1 MGHVAMNA
9 LIWEASIVLL
19 TIGFV
24 EMGIGKNDPKDFAW
38 VLLTG
43 ALMESVSLAFLIAA
57 QDAFGAT
64 AAAAF
69 IFLLWDLSAG
79 ILSGT
84 NRIVQT
90 HGVWFTGFYFLCAG
104 IYLAIHGHVVV
115 TIAFL
120 LLVPV
125 TWFLAIATYTGKT
138 GFGKIAGFLSAADAV
153 VFFIIAFCGAIHFKL
168 P

>member
-1 MGHVAMNA
+1 MGAVALNA

-24 EMGIGKNDPKDFAW
+24 ELGIGKNDPKDFAW

-43 ALMESVSLAFLIAA
+43 GLMESLSLAFLVA
-57 QDAFGAT
+57 DKNMFGAT

-69 IFLLWDLSAG
+69 IFLLWDLGAG

-84 NRIVQT
+84 NRMAQN
-90 HGVWFTGFYFLCAG
+90 HGIWFTGFYFLFAG
-104 IYLAIHGHVVV
+104 LFLAIHKEIVL

-125 TWFLAIATYTGKT
+125 TWLLALGNYTGKS
-138 GFGKIAGFLSAADAV
+138 GFGKVAGFFSAVDAI
-153 VFFIIAFCGAIHFKL
+153 VFFIIAFSGAVNFHL

>member
-1 MGHVAMNA
+1 MGHVALNA
-9 LIWEASIVLL
+9 LIWEASVVLL
-19 TIGFV
+19 AIGFV

-43 ALMESVSLAFLIAA
+43 GLVETLSLAFLIA
-57 QDAFGAT
+57 DKNMFGAT

-69 IFLLWDLSAG
+69 IFLLWCLGAG

-84 NRIVQT
+84 NRIVQV
-90 HGVWFTGFYFLCAG
+90 HGVWFTGFYFLFAG
-104 IYLAIHGHVVV
+104 IFLGIHKEIVL

-125 TWFLAIATYTGKT
+125 TWLLAIGSYTGKRA
-138 GFGKIAGFLSAADAV
+138 FARVAGFFSAVDAI
-153 VFFIIAFCGAIHFKL
+153 VFFIIAFAGAVNYQL

>member
-1 MGHVAMNA
+1 MGHVAMTA

-19 TIGFV
+19 TIGLV

-43 ALMESVSLAFLIAA
+43 AILESVSLAFLIAA
-57 QDAFGAT
+57 KDVFGAT

-69 IFLLWDLSAG
+69 IFLLWDLGAG
-79 ILSGT
+79 ILSKT
-84 NRIVQT
+84 NRIVQA

-104 IYLAIHGHVVV
+104 IYLASHGVIIT

-125 TWFLAIATYTGKT
+125 TWLLAVGTYTGNAGYGKVG
-138 GFGKIAGFLSAADAV
+138 GFFAAVDSI
-153 VFFIIAFCGAIHFKL
+153 VFFIIAFSGAIGHHL

>member
-1 MGHVAMNA
+1 MGHVALNA

-24 EMGIGKNDPKDFAW
+24 EMGIGKNDPKDLAW

-43 ALMESVSLAFLIAA
+43 GLMETLSLAFLVA
-57 QDAFGAT
+57 DKNMFGAT

-69 IFLLWDLSAG
+69 IFLLWDLGAG
-79 ILSGT
+79 ILSST
-84 NRIVQT
+84 NRMAQN
-90 HGVWFTGFYFLCAG
+90 HGIWFTGFYFLFAG
-104 IYLAIHGHVVV
+104 IFLGIHHEIVL

-125 TWFLAIATYTGKT
+125 TWFLAIGNYSGKT
-138 GFGKIAGFLSAADAV
+138 GFSKFAGFLSAVDAI
-153 VFFIIAFCGAIHFKL
+153 VFFIIAFAGAIGYHL

>member
-1 MGHVAMNA
+1 MAHVALNV
-9 LIWEASIVLL
+9 LIWEASVVLL

-43 ALMESVSLAFLIAA
+43 GLMETISLAFLIAA
-57 QDAFGAT
+57 KDAFAAT

-69 IFLLWDLSAG
+69 IFLLWDLGAG
-79 ILSGT
+79 LISKT
-84 NRIVQT
+84 NRVVQT

-104 IYLAIHGHVVV
+104 IYLGKEGAF
-115 TIAFL
+115 TLTAAFL

-125 TWFLAIATYTGKT
+125 TWLLAFGTYTGKT
-138 GFGKIAGFLSAADAV
+138 VYGRVAGCLSAIDGIL
-153 VFFIIAFCGAIHFKL
+153 FFIIAFSGAVGYHL